1 MSGREAW
8 DGYRNGMQ
16 KSASDGGGMAQA
28 QQDSGRVCKWQQ
40 DSGRVQGRCMRV
52 SA

>member
-16 KSASDGGGMAQA
+16 KSSDGGGMAQA